1 MHHYGARLR
10 SKRQNPKASISN
22 AIVGT
27 NTVAVYTKHQ
37 RRHEHE
43 FAMHRSAPNR
53 MPCRRGRPA
62 ARMNRPL
69 LLVGR
74 SGAGRSGAGLFALVL
89 LGFFQALMLSLA
101 GVYGAIRSLFPVRG
115 RRSVAVSGTGRGVSA

>member
-37 RRHEHE
+37 RLHKHE
-43 FAMHRSAPNR
+43 FAMHTPINTMDAYVFYLQSMFN
-53 MPCRRGRPA
+53 
-62 ARMNRPL
+62 
-69 LLVGR
+69 
-74 SGAGRSGAGLFALVL
+74 
-89 LGFFQALMLSLA
+89 
-101 GVYGAIRSLFPVRG
+101 FP
-115 RRSVAVSGTGRGVSA
+115 SWQ

>member
-37 RRHEHE
+37 RLHEHE
-43 FAMHRSAPNR
+43 FAMHKVNFDDRLIAKLYETQLR
-53 MPCRRGRPA
+53 LIQRA
-62 ARMNRPL
+62 KDL
-69 LLVGR
+69 K
-74 SGAGRSGAGLFALVL
+74 
-89 LGFFQALMLSLA
+89 
-101 GVYGAIRSLFPVRG
+101 
-115 RRSVAVSGTGRGVSA
+115 